1 MERLLD
7 FLPTMDSNESSKSDP
22 IINCDRGYGKKKV
35 IELLAKRNFKV
46 ITIANAV
53 RSEHP
58 IIAFIVVDTYKGKHL
73 YSITNVG

>member
-1 MERLLD
+1 MNLLY
-7 FLPTMDSNESSKSDP
+7 
-22 IINCDRGYGKKKV
+22 CDRGYGKKKV

-53 RSEHP
+53 GSEHP

-73 YSITNVG
+73 YNITNVG